1 MRPAGDPNL
10 QMSYSTSG
18 GVVDFKVDVVNDSGV
33 FQDLLDLRAR
43 VAGADGQPTEV
54 PLIQTRPGRYEARFS
69 MSKAGAYPVDVVQYD
84 AKQQVVRTETTGV
97 VVSYPSEYR
106 EFGINETSLATLAAT
121 TGGRV
126 VTSPADSYSRQGLDF
141 VGTDNIPLWYILLL
155 LAAILFP
162 LDVAIRRL
170 RIDPLDLTARGV
182 RGVRDRLSA
191 LRRRPSEAGAT

>member
-1 MRPAGDPNL
+1 
-10 QMSYSTSG
+10 
-18 GVVDFKVDVVNDSGV
+18 
-33 FQDLLDLRAR
+33 
-43 VAGADGQPTEV
+43 
-54 PLIQTRPGRYEARFS
+54 
-69 MSKAGAYPVDVVQYD
+69 MSKAGAFPVDIVQYD
-84 AKQQVVRTETTGV
+84 FKQQVVRTETTGV

-182 RGVRDRLSA
+182 RGARDRLSA